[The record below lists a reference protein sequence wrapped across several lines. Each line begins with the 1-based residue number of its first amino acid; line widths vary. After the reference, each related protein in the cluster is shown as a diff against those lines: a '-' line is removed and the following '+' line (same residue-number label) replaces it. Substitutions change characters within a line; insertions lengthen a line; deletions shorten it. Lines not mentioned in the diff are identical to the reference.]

1 MPDRRRHRGARP
13 GDREIFAKDR
23 LPVLRRA
30 TEELSWLLGRG
41 YATTAALGLVGD
53 RYQLTARQRLAVQR
67 CACSDAELA
76 ARRAH
81 VVDPETLVGATVWID
96 GFNVLTTVEAA
107 LAGGPLVLAR
117 DGALRDMASM
127 HGSYRRVE
135 ETRPALVAIAE
146 ALEARRVAE
155 VRWLFDAPVSN
166 SGRLAEIVREVGRAR
181 AHAWEVDVVGDPDPI
196 LIGATD
202 AVVAS
207 ADSRVLD
214 GAPRCWHLAREVV
227 ERLEVPVWLVALAGG

>member
-1 MPDRRRHRGARP
+1 VPDRRRHRGARP
-13 GDREIFAKDR
+13 GDREIFGKDR

-67 CACSDAELA
+67 CACSDEERA

-81 VVDPETLVGATVWID
+81 ALDPESLDGATVWID

-107 LAGGPLVLAR
+107 LAGGPLLLAR

-146 ALEARRVAE
+146 TLEARRVAG

-166 SGRLAEIVREVGRAR
+166 SGRLADIVRETGRAR
-181 AHAWEVDVVGDPDPI
+181 GHVWEVDVVADPDPI
-196 LIGATD
+196 LIA
-202 AVVAS
+202 AREEVVAS

-227 ERLEVPVWLVALAGG
+227 QRLPMSVWLVELSDG